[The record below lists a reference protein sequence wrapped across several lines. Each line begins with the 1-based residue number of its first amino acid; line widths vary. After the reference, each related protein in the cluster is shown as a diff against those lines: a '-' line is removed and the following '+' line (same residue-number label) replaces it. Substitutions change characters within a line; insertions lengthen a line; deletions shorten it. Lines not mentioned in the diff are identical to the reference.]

1 MISETW
7 KAGAS
12 SSVRMNREKTTLV
25 VRPRMA
31 GPRAKAWR
39 WYSPSGMMDAT
50 VNQRSL
56 AAEMISIVFWAMSE
70 STRSVLASM
79 TMQRT
84 DREALGL

>member
-7 KAGAS
+7 KAGVS

-25 VRPRMA
+25 VNPRMT
-31 GPRAKAWR
+31 GPSAKACR

-56 AAEMISIVFWAMSE
+56 ADETISIVFWAMS
-70 STRSVLASM
+70 ASGISSAHVYN
-79 TMQRT
+79 QPAEGR
-84 DREALGL
+84 